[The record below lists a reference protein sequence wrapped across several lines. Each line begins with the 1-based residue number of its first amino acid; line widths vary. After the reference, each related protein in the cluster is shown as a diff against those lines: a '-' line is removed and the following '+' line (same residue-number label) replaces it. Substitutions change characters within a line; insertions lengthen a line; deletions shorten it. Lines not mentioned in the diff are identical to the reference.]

1 MLYFDKQN
9 GKLWI
14 SLICYLNLI
23 IDLEEAVTILGMMEC
38 GLQRIVV
45 LLNLCWLG
53 QNTIAATGGLGK
65 IG

>member
-45 LLNLCWLG
+45 LLNLFRLG
-53 QNTIAATGGLGK
+53 QNAIAATGGLGK

>member
-53 QNTIAATGGLGK
+53 QNTIDTTGGLGK